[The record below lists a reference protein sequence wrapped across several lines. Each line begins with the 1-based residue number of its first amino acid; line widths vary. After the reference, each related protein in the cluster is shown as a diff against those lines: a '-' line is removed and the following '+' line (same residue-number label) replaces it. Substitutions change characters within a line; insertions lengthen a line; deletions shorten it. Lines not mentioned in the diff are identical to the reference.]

1 MMLDTSSN
9 IDNDD
14 DNQILSPTTSASSLL
29 FHLIIIICTDE
40 RHLVEKWQICAYVLR
55 DHMVISDDFD
65 LTSLPSLAS
74 QGQKKT
80 R

>member
-29 FHLIIIICTDE
+29 FHLIIICADE